1 MTEDFVIDQSH
12 KSFPFAAAPLLA
24 SEMARRGWNLFD
36 LPFALP
42 LAVIHRSAL
51 EHNLGWMQE
60 FARAKGVCLAPHGK
74 TTMSPEIFRM
84 QLNHGAWGLS
94 FATLFQARVG
104 VKAGAEQIIIAN
116 QVIAPTDFANIDQLL
131 ADYPRLKIYFLVDS
145 LEQLS
150 QLNQWR
156 QNHPAA
162 AQERW
167 GLLVE
172 LGVAGKRSGCRTVAA
187 ALQLARRIAGTAG
200 LRLCGIEVYEGVVVT
215 GASVS
220 DQPAVATL
228 MAEVTSLV
236 QQCDRE
242 GLFAEPEILLTA
254 GGSAVFDL
262 VIPALAQQSPANRGL
277 SRPVRGVLRSGCY
290 VIHDHGHYH
299 RLLEQLE
306 AREGL
311 SDSLRPALTVWT
323 MVQSVPEPGLALLT
337 CGRRDISYDLEL
349 PIPQAIIRRGSRSKN
364 PLPVEWRMTALND
377 QHGFLNYP
385 PEPVSEFG
393 PPQVGD
399 VVILGISHP
408 CTTFDKWRWLVLAED
423 DGTVCGAIR
432 TVF

>member
-1 MTEDFVIDQSH
+1 MAEESLIDPSH
-12 KSFPFAAAPLLA
+12 KSFPFGEAPLSPADFA
-24 SEMARRGWNLFD
+24 SKGWNLYD

-51 EHNLGWMQE
+51 EHNLVWMQD
-60 FARAKGVCLAPHGK
+60 FARAKGVSLAPHGK

-84 QLNHGAWGLS
+84 QLEHGAWGLS

-104 VKAGAEQIIIAN
+104 ALVGCERILIAN
-116 QVIAPTDFANIDQLL
+116 QVIAPVDFANLYRLL
-131 ADYPRLKIYFLVDS
+131 ADYPRLRLYFLVDS
-145 LEQLS
+145 LEQLA

-156 QNHPAA
+156 QQQLQPP
-162 AQERW
+162 ELETRL

-187 ALQLARRIAGTAG
+187 ALQLARQIAGTDG
-200 LRLCGIEVYEGVVVT
+200 LRLAGIEAYEGVVVT
-215 GASVS
+215 GQSAR
-220 DQPAVATL
+220 DEQAVAAL
-228 MAEVTSLV
+228 MAEVSSLV

-242 GLFAEPEILLTA
+242 GLFAEPEILITA

-262 VIPALAQQSPANRGL
+262 VIPALAQQSPANNGL

-290 VIHDHGHYH
+290 VTHDHGHYH
-299 RLLEQLE
+299 RLLEGVE

-311 SDSLRPALTVWT
+311 TESLRPALTVWT
-323 MVQSVPEPGLALLT
+323 MVQSVPEAGLALLT

-349 PIPQAIIRRGSRSKN
+349 PTPQAIVRQGAHSQVR
-364 PLPVEWRMTALND
+364 LTADWRITALND
-377 QHGFLNYP
+377 QHGFLSFP
-385 PEPVSEFG
+385 PESE

-399 VVILGISHP
+399 VLILGISHP
-408 CTTFDKWRWLVLAED
+408 CTTFDKWRWLVVTED
-423 DGTVCGAIR
+423 DETVCGAVR